1 MDVDVLVAAALPRPS
16 WMCPPLRHRRLL
28 INVTSGRGEDH
39 GSEITDE
46 RTGDVASENVG
57 QESVRATCSC
67 RFSHGSAGKVG
78 NVGPRRRV
86 LETVV

>member
-1 MDVDVLVAAALPRPS
+1 MDVVVLVAAALPRPS

-46 RTGDVASENVG
+46 RTDDVASENVE
-57 QESVRATCSC
+57 QESVRATRSC

-78 NVGPRRRV
+78 NVGPCRRV
-86 LETVV
+86 LEPVV